1 MTDLG
6 LMHLSHNRERSY
18 IKIGNCVPMVLC
30 MTLEAQF
37 CCFINV
43 IVSRQAFWIVVIV
56 CVALS

>member
-1 MTDLG
+1 
-6 LMHLSHNRERSY
+6 
-18 IKIGNCVPMVLC
+18 MVLC